1 MTGGRTVD
9 NKIIKSTEELLSMD
23 DGDEGDEQLD
33 HWYYKRSW
41 VFVQP
46 LPMALTGIQG
56 ITLDNTVFM
65 MGKLLSSIYNI
76 KLFPARNSVQE
87 AGRSRWRRTS

>member
-1 MTGGRTVD
+1 MD

-33 HWYYKRSW
+33 HWYHKRSW

-46 LPMALTGIQG
+46 LPLALTGIQG

-65 MGKLLSSIYNI
+65 MGKLPSSIYNYSQSGI
-76 KLFPARNSVQE
+76 LCRRQGGVSGEGHHE
-87 AGRSRWRRTS
+87 AHVS

>member
-1 MTGGRTVD
+1 MVTGGRTVD

-33 HWYYKRSW
+33 HWYHKRSW

-46 LPMALTGIQG
+46 LPLALTGIQG

-65 MGKLLSSIYNI
+65 MGKYNI

-87 AGRSRWRRTS
+87 AGRSHWRRTS

>member
-1 MTGGRTVD
+1 MVTGGRTVD

-33 HWYYKRSW
+33 HWYHKRSW

-46 LPMALTGIQG
+46 LPLALTGIQG

-65 MGKLLSSIYNI
+65 MGKLTSS
-76 KLFPARNSVQE
+76 L
-87 AGRSRWRRTS
+87 